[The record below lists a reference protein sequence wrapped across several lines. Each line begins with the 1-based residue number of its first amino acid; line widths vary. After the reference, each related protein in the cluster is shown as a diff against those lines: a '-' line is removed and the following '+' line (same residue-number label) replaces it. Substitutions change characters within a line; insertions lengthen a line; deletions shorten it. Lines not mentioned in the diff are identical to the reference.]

1 MYCCIFCQV
10 PECDGNKAKLDCP
23 TCKGFK
29 GVGIFSHVL
38 AINHIQGKYD
48 LVHQLKELSATKAN
62 NPQGSGVYGRR
73 QWTTTAPALQ
83 KQRLPREPDSS
94 DEEEQ
99 ELRRLT
105 V

>member
-1 MYCCIFCQV
+1 M
-10 PECDGNKAKLDCP
+10 PECTGNPAKLDCP

-29 GVGIFSHVL
+29 GAGICSRVL
-38 AINHIQGKYD
+38 AINHIKGKID
-48 LVHQLKELSATKAN
+48 LAHLLKELSATKAN

-73 QWTTTAPALQ
+73 QWTTTAPALK
-83 KQRLPREPDSS
+83 KQRLPLERDSS
-94 DEEEQ
+94 DEEE